1 MADFKTVTVETD
13 LLILGGG
20 MAACGAA
27 VEAAYW
33 ASQNG
38 LKVTLVDKAAVD
50 RSGAVAMGLS
60 AINQYVGLRDGAN
73 TIKDYVNYVRN
84 DLMGI
89 TREDLVANIARHVDS
104 SVHLFE
110 KWGLPIWK
118 DEKGAYVHEGRW
130 QLMINGES
138 YKVIVA
144 EAAKNALRETGVG
157 EIYERIFIV
166 GPIMDGERCAGA
178 VGFSI
183 RENTFYVFKSKATLV
198 AMGGAVHVF
207 KPRSSGEGMGRAW
220 YPPWNSGSSAYFTLK
235 AGAEMTCQEVRFI
248 PVRFKDAY
256 GPVGAWF
263 LLFKSRATNSEGGN
277 YMETRRPEL
286 EKWGPY
292 GRVKPVPANLRNY
305 LGMLDVMEGKGPIH
319 MRTEEAIQKI
329 AEGLKDDP
337 KAYKKKMK
345 ELESE
350 AWEDFLDM
358 TISQAL
364 LWAST
369 NLQPEERSSEI
380 AAAEPYFIGSHSGA
394 SGAWISGPEDLQT
407 EETKSEYFWGYAH
420 MSTVPGLFCAGDAS
434 GASSHKFSSGSHA
447 EGRIAAKAA
456 IKFIVEHNTLPEVTP
471 AALDALKAEILKP
484 VDTYEEFKN
493 TTTDPEINPHYIKP
507 RMFMFRLQKI
517 MDEYAG
523 GITAQFTT
531 NEVLLK
537 RGLELLDFLKEDAD
551 KLAASNLHELM
562 RCWENV
568 HRMWQAEAHVRTVLF
583 RQETRWP
590 GYYVRADKPGID
602 EKNWTVFANC
612 RFDPKTGKWET
623 MARPIKYI
631 FSQQPKAPA
640 LVGK

>member
-1 MADFKTVTVETD
+1 MANFETVVVETD

-27 VEAAYW
+27 LEAAYW
-33 ASQNG
+33 AKQNG
-38 LKVTLVDKAAVD
+38 LKVTLVDKAAMD

-60 AINQYVGLRDGAN
+60 AINQYVGLKDGKN
-73 TIKDYVNYVRN
+73 TMKDYVDYVRN
-84 DLMGI
+84 DLMGV

-118 DEKGAYVHEGRW
+118 DEGGAFVHEGRW

-144 EAAKNALRETGVG
+144 EAAKNALLQSGVG
-157 EIYERIFIV
+157 QIFERIFIV
-166 GPIMDGERCAGA
+166 GPLMDGDRVAGA
-178 VGFSI
+178 VGFSV
-183 RENTFYVFKSKATLV
+183 RENKFYIFKSKATL
-198 AMGGAVHVF
+198 ATMGGAVHVF
-207 KPRSSGEGMGRAW
+207 KPRSMGEGLGRAW

-263 LLFKSRATNSEGGN
+263 LLFKSRATNAMGGD
-277 YMETRRPEL
+277 YMAERKPEL
-286 EKWGPY
+286 ENWGPY

-305 LGMLDVMEGKGPIH
+305 LMMLDIMEGKGPIS

-329 AEGLKDDP
+329 AEQYKDDP
-337 KAYKKKMK
+337 KAHKKKMK

-358 TISQAL
+358 TISQAI
-364 LWAST
+364 LWAAD
-369 NLQPEERSSEI
+369 NVQPEEKSSEI
-380 AAAEPYFIGSHSGA
+380 TACEPYFIGSHSGA
-394 SGAWISGPEDLQT
+394 SGAWVSGPADLQT
-407 EETKSEYFWGYAH
+407 EATKNEYFWGYDN
-420 MSTVPGLFCAGDAS
+420 MSTVKGLFCAGDAS

-456 IKFIVEHNTLPEVTP
+456 VKFIVENNTAPKVNQAEV
-471 AALDALKAEILKP
+471 DALKAAILKP
-484 VDTYEEFKN
+484 MDTFDSHKN
-493 TTTDPEINPHYIKP
+493 ATTDPEINPNYIKP
-507 RMFMFRLQKI
+507 KMFMFRLQKI

-523 GITAQFTT
+523 GVSSQFKV
-531 NEVLLK
+531 NKASLE
-537 RGLELLDFLKEDAD
+537 RALELLVYLKEDAEN
-551 KLAASNLHELM
+551 LGASNLHELM

-568 HRMWQAEAHVRTVLF
+568 HRMWQAEAHVRTMLF
-583 RQETRWP
+583 REETRWP
-590 GYYVRADKPGID
+590 GYYFRADTPKID
-602 EKNWTVFANC
+602 NKDWLAFANC
-612 RFDPKTGKWET
+612 KCDPKSGKWE
-623 MARPIKYI
+623 MIKRPIKYI
-631 FSQQPKAPA
+631 FPQA
-640 LVGK
+640 

>member
-1 MADFKTVTVETD
+1 MANWETVTVETD

-33 ASQNG
+33 AQQNG

-60 AINQYVGLRDGAN
+60 AINQYVGLKDGAN
-73 TIKDYVNYVRN
+73 TVKDYVDYVRN
-84 DLMGI
+84 DLMGV
-89 TREDLVANIARHVDS
+89 TREDLVASIARHVDS
-104 SVHLFE
+104 TVHLFE

-118 DEKGAYVHEGRW
+118 DENGGYVHEGRW

-138 YKVIVA
+138 YKVVVA
-144 EAAKNALRETGVG
+144 EAAKNALLKSGVG
-157 EIYERIFIV
+157 EIYERVFVV
-166 GPIMDGERCAGA
+166 GPLVDGDRVAGA
-178 VGFSI
+178 VGFSV
-183 RENTFYVFKSKATLV
+183 RDNKFYVFKAKATLV

-220 YPPWNSGSSAYFTLK
+220 YPPWNSGSSAYFTIK

-263 LLFKSRATNSEGGN
+263 LLFKSVATNSQGGN
-277 YMETRRPEL
+277 YMVERKGEL
-286 EKWGPY
+286 EKWAPY
-292 GRVKPVPANLRNY
+292 GRVKPIPANLRNY
-305 LGMLDVMEGKGPIH
+305 LGMLDVMEGKGPIY
-319 MRTEEAIQKI
+319 MRTEEAIKKI
-329 AEGLKDDP
+329 ADTYKDDE

-358 TISQAL
+358 TISQAI

-369 NLQPEERSSEI
+369 NVQPEEKSSEI

-394 SGAWISGPEDLQT
+394 SGAWVSGPEDLQT
-407 EETKSEYFWGYAH
+407 DETKGDYFWGYAH
-420 MSTVPGLFCAGDAS
+420 MATVKGMFCAGDAS

-447 EGRIAAKAA
+447 EGRICAKAA
-456 IKFIVEHNTLPEVTP
+456 IKFIVENNSMPKVDG
-471 AALDALKAEILKP
+471 AAVEALKAEILKP
-484 VDTYEEFKN
+484 LDTYEKFKGA
-493 TTTDPEINPHYIKP
+493 TTDPDVNPNYIKP
-507 RMFMFRLQKI
+507 RGFMFRLQKL
-517 MDEYAG
+517 MDEYAA

-531 NEVLLK
+531 NEALLK
-537 RGLELLDFLKEDAD
+537 RALELLAYLREDSAN
-551 KLAASNLHELM
+551 LAASNHHELM

-568 HRMWQAEAHVRTVLF
+568 HRMWQAEAHVRTMLF
-583 RQETRWP
+583 REETRWP
-590 GYYVRADKPGID
+590 GYYFRADKPKMAD
-602 EKNWTVFANC
+602 DWACFANC
-612 RFDPKTGKWET
+612 KYNPQSGDWT
-623 MARPIKYI
+623 MLKRPILHI
-631 FSQQPKAPA
+631 FPQPKEHE
-640 LVGK
+640 LLGG

>member
-1 MADFKTVTVETD
+1 MAEFETVVVETD

-27 VEAAYW
+27 VEAAHW
-33 ASQNG
+33 AKQNG

-60 AINQYVGLRDGAN
+60 AINQYVGLKDGAN
-73 TIKDYVNYVRN
+73 SIKDYVDYVRN

-104 SVHLFE
+104 TVHLFE

-138 YKVIVA
+138 YKVVVA
-144 EAAKNALRETGVG
+144 EAAKNALLQTGVG
-157 EIYERIFIV
+157 EIFERVFIV
-166 GPIMDGERCAGA
+166 GPLMDGERCAGA
-178 VGFSI
+178 VGFSV
-183 RENTFYVFKSKATLV
+183 RENKFYVFKSKATLV

-263 LLFKSRATNSEGGN
+263 LLFKSRATNALGGN
-277 YMETRRPEL
+277 YMIERKPEL

-305 LGMLDVMEGKGPIH
+305 LGMLDVMEGKGPIS
-319 MRTEEAIQKI
+319 MRTEEAIQAI
-329 AEGLKDDP
+329 AETYKDDP

-345 ELESE
+345 ELESRSLGRLPRHDHL
-350 AWEDFLDM
+350 AGP
-358 TISQAL
+358 AL
-364 LWAST
+364 GRHQRAARRAEFRDRRRRAVLHRLALRRFGRLGQRSRRSADRRD
-369 NLQPEERSSEI
+369 QERVLLGLRATCRRCRGCSAPATRRALPATSSLR
-380 AAAEPYFIGSHSGA
+380 ARTPKGA
-394 SGAWISGPEDLQT
+394 SPPRPPSSSSWRTTRCRDLD
-407 EETKSEYFWGYAH
+407 
-420 MSTVPGLFCAGDAS
+420 P
-434 GASSHKFSSGSHA
+434 
-447 EGRIAAKAA
+447 AA
-456 IKFIVEHNTLPEVTP
+456 IE
-471 AALDALKAEILKP
+471 ALKAEILKP
-484 VDTYEEFKN
+484 LDTFEQFQK
-493 TTTDPEINPHYIKP
+493 TTTDPEINPNYIKP

-531 NEVLLK
+531 NEALLK
-537 RGLELLDFLKEDAD
+537 
-551 KLAASNLHELM
+551 
-562 RCWENV
+562 
-568 HRMWQAEAHVRTVLF
+568 
-583 RQETRWP
+583 
-590 GYYVRADKPGID
+590 
-602 EKNWTVFANC
+602 
-612 RFDPKTGKWET
+612 
-623 MARPIKYI
+623 
-631 FSQQPKAPA
+631 KAPGTA
-640 LVGK
+640 GLPEGGFRETGRRRISTS